1 MAGQARAH
9 WDVAVNNQ
17 ADATMASFEAAVVE
31 WFANYF
37 EPTAFHDQKQ
47 HFLQAAK
54 ACSMSVKDT
63 AARVE
68 QIIRCMQCMPGAPA
82 AGTPV
87 CSDTQRRK
95 WFIVV

>member
-1 MAGQARAH
+1 M
-9 WDVAVNNQ
+9 NNQ
-17 ADATMASFEAAVVE
+17 ADDTMASFEAAVVE

-54 ACSMSVKDT
+54 AYSMSVKD
-63 AARVE
+63 AATQVE

-87 CSDTQRRK
+87 YSDTEK
-95 WFIVV
+95 KMVL